1 MTENIY
7 IVNNEKSRNFNMT
20 AYLTISSDLYPKSLY
35 ISRAMSNLYGKEIE
49 IWAGFWPVGSTEKK
63 IELIISNF

>member
-1 MTENIY
+1 
-7 IVNNEKSRNFNMT
+7 MT

-35 ISRAMSNLYGKEIE
+35 ISRAMRNFYGKEIE

-63 IELIISNF
+63 LS